1 MLVYI
6 YSYTMF
12 YISKWLATI
21 FIIYLDIR
29 ILKGSEQMT
38 EQERLSMIA
47 EILYLREENI
57 LLKLMMMR
65 GVEDE
70 NTTDVQRHEASK
82 ML

>member
-1 MLVYI
+1 
-6 YSYTMF
+6 
-12 YISKWLATI
+12 
-21 FIIYLDIR
+21 
-29 ILKGSEQMT
+29 MT

>member
-1 MLVYI
+1 
-6 YSYTMF
+6 
-12 YISKWLATI
+12 
-21 FIIYLDIR
+21 
-29 ILKGSEQMT
+29 MT

-70 NTTDVQRHEASK
+70 NTTNVQKHETSK
-82 ML
+82 AI

>member
-1 MLVYI
+1 
-6 YSYTMF
+6 
-12 YISKWLATI
+12 
-21 FIIYLDIR
+21 
-29 ILKGSEQMT
+29 MT
-38 EQERLSMIA
+38 EKERLSMIA

-70 NTTDVQRHEASK
+70 NTKNFQKHEASK